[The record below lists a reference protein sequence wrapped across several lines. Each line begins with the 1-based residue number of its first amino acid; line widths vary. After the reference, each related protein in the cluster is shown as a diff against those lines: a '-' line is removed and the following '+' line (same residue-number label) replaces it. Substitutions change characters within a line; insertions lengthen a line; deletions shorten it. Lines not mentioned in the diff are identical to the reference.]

1 MILTPSKDIAA
12 SKEEHDLI
20 RIPATTDKA
29 AMELSFSLSLFLFF
43 LFFLSLSRR
52 RLESN
57 SGPNNRSR
65 RKSVARKD
73 EKLGEMR
80 SGRKTK
86 QSAKKDKVRNWA
98 SNRDGAG
105 FTYNR
110 TQPTGLRIEIASSF
124 HP

>member
-20 RIPATTDKA
+20 RIPATKDKA
-29 AMELSFSLSLFLFF
+29 AMELSF
-43 LFFLSLSRR
+43 FLSFFFSSSRP

-57 SGPNNRSR
+57 SGTNNRSR

-86 QSAKKDKVRNWA
+86 QSGKRTRYVTGRATGTALGYIQPDITDRNE
-98 SNRDGAG
+98 N
-105 FTYNR
+105 
-110 TQPTGLRIEIASSF
+110 
-124 HP
+124 

>member
-20 RIPATTDKA
+20 RIPATTDKVA
-29 AMELSFSLSLFLFF
+29 AMELSFFLACFLSFF
-43 LFFLSLSRR
+43 LFLSSSRP

-57 SGPNNRSR
+57 SGTNNPSR
-65 RKSVARKD
+65 RKSMARKD

-86 QSAKKDKVRNWA
+86 QSGKKKDKVRNWA

-110 TQPTGLRIEIASSF
+110 T
-124 HP
+124 

>member
-29 AMELSFSLSLFLFF
+29 AAMELSFF
-43 LFFLSLSRR
+43 LFFLSFFLFLSSARP

-57 SGPNNRSR
+57 SGTNNPSR
-65 RKSVARKD
+65 RKSMARKD

-86 QSAKKDKVRNWA
+86 QSGKKKDADELTLSR
-98 SNRDGAG
+98 G
-105 FTYNR
+105 
-110 TQPTGLRIEIASSF
+110 
-124 HP
+124 

>member
-1 MILTPSKDIAA
+1 MISSEFPQQQTK
-12 SKEEHDLI
+12 
-20 RIPATTDKA
+20 RQWNF
-29 AMELSFSLSLFLFF
+29 LSFFLSFF
-43 LFFLSLSRR
+43 LFLPSSRP

-57 SGPNNRSR
+57 SGTNNRSR

-86 QSAKKDKVRNWA
+86 QCGKKDKVRNWAA

-110 TQPTGLRIEIASSF
+110 T
-124 HP
+124 